1 MCMGREI
8 RQDTHVIVEMIFSLG
23 GYHSSPRDAHAHKID
38 HIFARSAPRVP
49 HRTAPN
55 EMPKL
60 LCMQNS
66 RLFPQT
72 HDTQH
77 GAVQHVPF
85 QSNATYAL
93 DKFLTIISTSISI
106 CGWHTNIQYRVWK
119 IPNIHGRIL
128 SIGNWVLYKRSLDGE
143 NSFLKF
149 IIKFRKNK
157 IILFLISFYSGRI
170 FFFSYF
176 TWVGHCCLSKHTKQ
190 WKEIMKSSII
200 IPKLYS
206 NLYQAPN
213 GSLYESWW
221 ILLLE
226 SIHVIHMQCFS
237 STR

>member
-1 MCMGREI
+1 MHPLQFAPTAPTLTMGVQIHHMIFWAHICWRWSHMHARRRNSILYDKCMGREI

-60 LCMQNS
+60 LCMQNR

-106 CGWHTNIQYRVWK
+106 CGWRTNTYTYLCAPFHTHIY
-119 IPNIHGRIL
+119 L
-128 SIGNWVLYKRSLDGE
+128 
-143 NSFLKF
+143 
-149 IIKFRKNK
+149 
-157 IILFLISFYSGRI
+157 
-170 FFFSYF
+170 
-176 TWVGHCCLSKHTKQ
+176 
-190 WKEIMKSSII
+190 
-200 IPKLYS
+200 
-206 NLYQAPN
+206 
-213 GSLYESWW
+213 
-221 ILLLE
+221 
-226 SIHVIHMQCFS
+226 
-237 STR
+237 

>member
-106 CGWHTNIQYRVWK
+106 LTNILYLCRSRKNPKHSWYVESWVWV
-119 IPNIHGRIL
+119 IEY
-128 SIGNWVLYKRSLDGE
+128 YKRSLGGE
-143 NSFLKF
+143 NSFSKF
-149 IIKFRKNK
+149 IIKFRKKVKFYIFHFTRVELPSNIQNNEK
-157 IILFLISFYSGRI
+157 KLWNYWLYWFTIILR
-170 FFFSYF
+170 
-176 TWVGHCCLSKHTKQ
+176 GH
-190 WKEIMKSSII
+190 
-200 IPKLYS
+200 P
-206 NLYQAPN
+206 
-213 GSLYESWW
+213 
-221 ILLLE
+221 
-226 SIHVIHMQCFS
+226 
-237 STR
+237 

>member
-66 RLFPQT
+66 RLFPQA

-85 QSNATYAL
+85 RSNATRDQPYITSAYICPFSDPPTQYVSINTVMNINKNCIFLNPLTQSFRWRNIGMVPYLCFGQIL
-93 DKFLTIISTSISI
+93 DNYL
-106 CGWHTNIQYRVWK
+106 NI
-119 IPNIHGRIL
+119 N
-128 SIGNWVLYKRSLDGE
+128 LDLLMKN
-143 NSFLKF
+143 NSQTY
-149 IIKFRKNK
+149 I
-157 IILFLISFYSGRI
+157 
-170 FFFSYF
+170 
-176 TWVGHCCLSKHTKQ
+176 
-190 WKEIMKSSII
+190 
-200 IPKLYS
+200 
-206 NLYQAPN
+206 
-213 GSLYESWW
+213 
-221 ILLLE
+221 
-226 SIHVIHMQCFS
+226 
-237 STR
+237 

>member
-93 DKFLTIISTSISI
+93 DKFLTIISTYTVLHMFRHLLF
-106 CGWHTNIQYRVWK
+106 WA
-119 IPNIHGRIL
+119 
-128 SIGNWVLYKRSLDGE
+128 GNQGNYQHLDPSL
-143 NSFLKF
+143 L
-149 IIKFRKNK
+149 
-157 IILFLISFYSGRI
+157 
-170 FFFSYF
+170 
-176 TWVGHCCLSKHTKQ
+176 
-190 WKEIMKSSII
+190 
-200 IPKLYS
+200 PKKL
-206 NLYQAPN
+206 
-213 GSLYESWW
+213 
-221 ILLLE
+221 
-226 SIHVIHMQCFS
+226 
-237 STR
+237 